1 MATPSAVVYVEYTTT
16 RVSSG
21 HTSHTF
27 CYFCFCVLKTVP
39 FLLFMVWVI
48 GLSFLCFAR
57 FTLLAVFANAVAFN
71 QDVSKWNTGAV
82 TEMTYSKCTLSLS
95 HSVATPSIV
104 VNSSF
109 VGLHVHVQFSHSH
122 VLFLFLL
129 LFQSVLR
136 QWLHTNTLRWRMG
149 ILNKLEECI

>member
-1 MATPSAVVYVEYTTT
+1 MAGAPSVVSCCSFY
-16 RVSSG
+16 
-21 HTSHTF
+21 
-27 CYFCFCVLKTVP
+27 CVCGLKRD
-39 FLLFMVWVI
+39 LLFCCLCGGF
-48 GLSFLCFAR
+48 GLSFLCFAP

-82 TEMTYSKCTLSLS
+82 IEMTYSKCTLSLS

-122 VLFLFLL
+122 VLFLSLSLFLL

-149 ILNKLEECI
+149 ILNRK